1 MSTVKEDT
9 LKLIESLPSDC
20 TLEDIQY
27 HLLVRAK
34 VEAGLAAAEAGRVV
48 PQEQVRQQVAE
59 WLKSFGRN
67 RP

>member
-9 LKLIESLPSDC
+9 LKLIESLPPDC

-34 VEAGLAAAEAGRVV
+34 VEAGLADAAAGRVV

-59 WLKSFGRN
+59 WLKSFGRK

>member
-9 LKLIESLPSDC
+9 LKLIESLPQDC

-34 VEAGLAAAEAGRVV
+34 IDQGLAAAEAGDVV
-48 PQEQVRQQVAE
+48 PQTQVRELVAE
-59 WLKSFGRN
+59 WLKSSGRDH
-67 RP
+67 R